1 MEGGRP
7 SLDADVAPRRQT
19 RCGSDET
26 KSAPLRVKEPKGV
39 PAETGLGDMGTMGLS
54 LQQTPEPA
62 SSDLW
67 SAVRDRL
74 RLEVGQ
80 GIFDS
85 WIAPLSLAG
94 VENGHVRLSAP
105 SRLVRDY
112 VASHYATRLERAFAT
127 ATAAFASLDILAPLT
142 DTRAGL
148 SQKVGTAPIAPRPN
162 AGGAG
167 GGTGGGTS
175 PGAGKVPGVSLQG
188 LWDRQP
194 DPGQSFASFVVGPAN
209 EFAFKAA
216 QRFAENGETEMG
228 LLFIHGGFGYGKTH
242 LLNAIALEAR
252 CTRGAR
258 VLFLRAEDF
267 MRRFLAAL
275 RNQET
280 LAFKEELRGADILLI
295 DDLQH
300 ICGRTATISEFLHTV
315 NAFTDLKRK
324 VVIAA
329 DRPPS
334 GLEGLSDDIRSRL
347 QGAIAIALEKPD
359 AAMRLAILKTRAA
372 SLERKLPRATLSD
385 AVLEQ
390 VANEVDASPRELL
403 GVLMKLATYADLTGK
418 PVTAE
423 VAEEAIGN
431 RAAAG
436 DHRVTIDE
444 IQKKTAE
451 YYKLD
456 LRELHSARRA
466 RRVARPRQVAMF
478 LARELTSR
486 SLPDIGRRF
495 GGRDHTTVLHACRR
509 IEELCK
515 TDPVFQ
521 QEVDFLRKVL
531 GRQQRG

>member
-1 MEGGRP
+1 
-7 SLDADVAPRRQT
+7 
-19 RCGSDET
+19 
-26 KSAPLRVKEPKGV
+26 
-39 PAETGLGDMGTMGLS
+39 MGIMGLS
-54 LQQTPEPA
+54 LQHAPEPVW
-62 SSDLW
+62 SDLW

-80 GIFDS
+80 GIFDT
-85 WIAPLSLAG
+85 WIAPLSLATAEKG
-94 VENGHVRLSAP
+94 LVRLSAP

-112 VASHYATRLERAFAT
+112 AASHHAARIERAFA
-127 ATAAFASLDILAPLT
+127 AAAIEFSALEIIIAST
-142 DTRAGL
+142 DARLGSVKTTPVAGL
-148 SQKVGTAPIAPRPN
+148 PRSHTIPPGS
-162 AGGAG
+162 GGAPPGG
-167 GGTGGGTS
+167 GGTGKTS
-175 PGAGKVPGVSLQG
+175 GASLQG

-194 DPGQSFASFVVGPAN
+194 DPGQSFASFVVGPSN

-216 QRFAENGETEMG
+216 QRFAEHGETEMG

-252 CTRGAR
+252 TTRGAR

-267 MRRFLAAL
+267 MRRFLSAL

-300 ICGRTATISEFLHTV
+300 ICGRTATISEFLHTL
-315 NAFTDLKRK
+315 NAITDLKRK

-334 GLEGLSDDIRSRL
+334 GLDGLSDDIRSRL
-347 QGAIAIALEKPD
+347 QGAIAIAMEKPD
-359 AAMRLAILKTRAA
+359 AVTRLAILKAKAA
-372 SLERKLPRATLSD
+372 SLERTLPRAKLPD

-390 VANEVDASPRELL
+390 VANELDVSPRELL

-418 PVTAE
+418 PVTID
-423 VAEEAIGN
+423 VAEEAIGS
-431 RAAAG
+431 RATAG
-436 DHRVTIDE
+436 ERRVAIEE
-444 IQKKTAE
+444 IQRKTAE

-466 RRVARPRQVAMF
+466 RRVARPRQVAMY

-495 GGRDHTTVLHACRR
+495 C
-509 IEELCK
+509 C
-515 TDPVFQ
+515 P
-521 QEVDFLRKVL
+521 
-531 GRQQRG
+531 

>member
-1 MEGGRP
+1 MGF
-7 SLDADVAPRRQT
+7 
-19 RCGSDET
+19 
-26 KSAPLRVKEPKGV
+26 PLK
-39 PAETGLGDMGTMGLS
+39 
-54 LQQTPEPA
+54 QIPEPA
-62 SSDLW
+62 W
-67 SAVRDRL
+67 SEIWTSVRDRL
-74 RLEVGQ
+74 RIEFGQ
-80 GIFDS
+80 GIFDT
-85 WIAPLSLAG
+85 WIAPLSLAIVTG
-94 VENGHVRLSAP
+94 GHVRLTAP
-105 SRLVRDY
+105 RRLIRDY
-112 VASHYATRLERAFAT
+112 VAAHHATRMERAFAAASSEF
-127 ATAAFASLDILAPLT
+127 ATLEIVVVEPRASDAKP
-142 DTRAGL
+142 GL
-148 SQKVGTAPIAPRPN
+148 GAPRSRP
-162 AGGAG
+162 AMQTPPLAAAMAAKGLGA
-167 GGTGGGTS
+167 
-175 PGAGKVPGVSLQG
+175 SLQG

-194 DPGQSFASFVVGPAN
+194 DPLQSFAGFVTGPSN

-216 QRFAENGETEMG
+216 QRFAENGDTEMG

-252 CTRGAR
+252 SVREAR

-267 MRRFLAAL
+267 MRRFLSAL

-300 ICGRTATISEFLHTV
+300 ICGRAATISEFLHTV
-315 NAFTDLKRK
+315 NAFTDLRRK

-334 GLEGLSDDIRSRL
+334 TLEGLTDDIRSRL
-347 QGAIAIALEKPD
+347 QGAVVIALEKPD
-359 AAMRLAILKTRAA
+359 ASTRLAILKAKSADMEKRRPRSALPDTV
-372 SLERKLPRATLSD
+372 LER
-385 AVLEQ
+385 
-390 VANEVDASPRELL
+390 VAQELDGSPRELL

-418 PVTAE
+418 PVTAD
-423 VAEEAIGN
+423 VAGEAIGS
-431 RAAAG
+431 RAGHG
-436 DHRVTIDE
+436 DRRATIEE

-451 YYKLD
+451 FYKLD
-456 LRELHSARRA
+456 MKELHSARRA

-515 TDPVFQ
+515 SDPVFQ

-531 GRQQRG
+531 GRQQQRQ